1 MPTATEIFSSLISC
15 FLDFTLD
22 FYIYFKSYIQQ
33 CEIHVFLYINSSI
46 ILGKN
51 VMYNDYNIFVTVA
64 M

>member
-22 FYIYFKSYIQQ
+22 FYIYFKWYIQQ
-33 CEIHVFLYINSSI
+33 CEIQVFLYINSSI
-46 ILGKN
+46 ILGQN
-51 VMYNDYNIFVTVA
+51 VMYINYNIFVTVA